1 MPLMKSMMSI
11 LLLILVATMIIVVV
25 VAVVAVIVG
34 LLTVVNF
41 DNGDAFRLLHFVNNS
56 KNVFLKARKCKA

>member
-1 MPLMKSMMSI
+1 
-11 LLLILVATMIIVVV
+11 MIIVVV